1 MNTLRPAFIA
11 FLLLL
16 GWTNTSSAQMFS
28 VDDDQ
33 DRPTRIT
40 TNSLMV
46 GIAPADFTFRGA
58 ATPGRVPL
66 EFTGI
71 MYRAVLESPTL
82 VVYSAFNPDIGTGG
96 NITAFNIGA
105 SVQNRFMLRGGARS
119 AFYIPFRIT
128 TDWRTARNKTEGD
141 DSSEFQQSSVLVGG
155 GVGSMFRLGGKG
167 VLDVSANGNY
177 GYAVRS
183 FGAEGGGTYLLEGKA
198 RYLINNLGRNIGLS
212 FGYDFTMQEYFI
224 DGEIFDYRFLA
235 HSFFVGIR
243 F

>member
-1 MNTLRPAFIA
+1 AKKAGIIKSRTNRVFISVNQFGFMHYLCFTTVKIRKPFLMNTLRPAFIA

-16 GWTNTSSAQMFS
+16 GWTNMSSAQMFS

-71 MYRAVLESPTL
+71 MYSAVLESPTL

-141 DSSEFQQSSVLVGG
+141 DSSEFQQSS
-155 GVGSMFRLGGKG
+155 
-167 VLDVSANGNY
+167 
-177 GYAVRS
+177 
-183 FGAEGGGTYLLEGKA
+183 
-198 RYLINNLGRNIGLS
+198 
-212 FGYDFTMQEYFI
+212 
-224 DGEIFDYRFLA
+224 
-235 HSFFVGIR
+235 
-243 F
+243 